1 MIIKLGDTIKDEKG
15 REGEITNIG
24 IATDKNDIAGELGV
38 NAKEYDTELNYTG
51 AITFGQYW
59 CYFGQIAE
67 VIKKNEYVEDT
78 SWMKEDSDIDIA
90 LNLENESIEEEKRL
104 KDIDDEISWSK

>member
-1 MIIKLGDTIKDEKG
+1 MKIQLGDTIKDERG

-24 IATDKNDIAGELGV
+24 IATDKSDVAGELGV

-51 AITFGQYW
+51 AITFGSNW
-59 CYFGQIAE
+59 CYFSQIAE
-67 VIKKNEYVEDT
+67 VVKKNEFVSDT

-90 LNLENESIEEEKRL
+90 LHLEAESVYGK
-104 KDIDDEISWSK
+104 

>member
-38 NAKEYDTELNYTG
+38 NAKEYDTELDYTG
-51 AITFGQYW
+51 AITFGSNW
-59 CYFGQIAE
+59 CYFSQIAE

-78 SWMKEDSDIDIA
+78 AWMKEDSDIDIA
-90 LNLENESIEEEKRL
+90 LNLEEEQQLGK
-104 KDIDDEISWSK
+104 

>member
-1 MIIKLGDTIKDEKG
+1 MIIKLGDTIREKSNG
-15 REGEITNIG
+15 REGVITNIG
-24 IATDKNDIAGELGV
+24 IATDKYDIAGELGV
-38 NAKEYDTELNYTG
+38 SAKEYDTELNYTG

-90 LNLENESIEEEKRL
+90 LNLESEQQIGK
-104 KDIDDEISWSK
+104 

>member
-1 MIIKLGDTIKDEKG
+1 MIIKLGDTIREKSG
-15 REGEITNIG
+15 REGVVTNIG

-51 AITFGQYW
+51 AITFGSNW
-59 CYFGQIAE
+59 CYFSQIAE
-67 VIKKNEYVEDT
+67 VIKKNEFVSDT

-90 LNLENESIEEEKRL
+90 LNLAVEQQLGK
-104 KDIDDEISWSK
+104 

>member
-1 MIIKLGDTIKDEKG
+1 MKIQLGDTIKDEKG

-51 AITFGQYW
+51 AISFGSNW
-59 CYFGQIAE
+59 CYFDQIKE
-67 VIKKNEYVEDT
+67 VIKKNEFVSDT
-78 SWMKEDSDIDIA
+78 TWMKEDSDVDVA
-90 LNLENESIEEEKRL
+90 LHLEAERVYGK
-104 KDIDDEISWSK
+104 

>member
-1 MIIKLGDTIKDEKG
+1 MKIQLGDTIKDNKG

-24 IATDKNDIAGELGV
+24 IATDKYDIAGELGV

-51 AITFGQYW
+51 AITFGSYW
-59 CYFGQIAE
+59 CYFSQIAE

-78 SWMKEDSDIDIA
+78 AWMKEESDVDIA
-90 LNLENESIEEEKRL
+90 LNLEAEQQIGK
-104 KDIDDEISWSK
+104 

>member
-1 MIIKLGDTIKDEKG
+1 MKIQLGDTIKDEKG

-51 AITFGQYW
+51 AITFGSNW
-59 CYFGQIAE
+59 CYFSQIAE
-67 VIKKNEYVEDT
+67 VVKKNDYVENNI
-78 SWMKEDSDIDIA
+78 WMKEDSDIDIA

>member
-1 MIIKLGDTIKDEKG
+1 MLIKLGDTIKDEKG

-38 NAKEYDTELNYTG
+38 NAKEYDTELDYTG
-51 AITFGQYW
+51 AITFGSNW
-59 CYFGQIAE
+59 CYFSQIAE

-78 SWMKEDSDIDIA
+78 AWMKEDSDIDIA
-90 LNLENESIEEEKRL
+90 LNLEAEKQL
-104 KDIDDEISWSK
+104 GK